1 MGVGRGGGTSGQ
13 VAGCQEGLGERKKR
27 ELPNGRGLIVLME
40 GVQKARQKRETWGA
54 GQVSAFSTRA
64 QCWRGLGATA
74 CPPLALG
81 EPVTREPLARR
92 APSQMDDSLPLP
104 P

>member
-1 MGVGRGGGTSGQ
+1 MWEEEGAPLGRW
-13 VAGCQEGLGERKKR
+13 LGARRGWGRERKKR

-81 EPVTREPLARR
+81 EPVTHEPLAQL